1 MIRNFQGIYLRPT
14 AHVGGGYICLVE
26 VETKHSEITCAAYF
40 LPHSFA
46 WCLMNETLL
55 KANNLAKK
63 KKYYIY
69 GKLIVYAP
77 L

>member
-1 MIRNFQGIYLRPT
+1 
-14 AHVGGGYICLVE
+14 
-26 VETKHSEITCAAYF
+26 
-40 LPHSFA
+40 
-46 WCLMNETLL
+46 MNETLL